1 MYSRYIKRLF
11 DLVVSVFMLLIL
23 SPVIL
28 LAFFGLMIANKG
40 SVFFSQH
47 RPGKDQK
54 VFSIIKFKTM
64 NDRRDSSGQLLP
76 DPERLTSLG
85 RFIRST
91 SIDELPQ
98 LFNVL
103 NGNMSLIGPRPLL
116 LKYLERYSP
125 EQARRHEVKPGIT
138 GWAQVNGR
146 NAISWEEKFKLDIWY
161 VDNQSFLLD
170 MKIFYLTVLKVIRR
184 SDISA
189 SGAATMQEFKGN
201 K

>member
-1 MYSRYIKRLF
+1 MPLCLI
-11 DLVVSVFMLLIL
+11 VLLL
-23 SPVIL
+23 SI
-28 LAFFGLMIANKG
+28 FNKG
-40 SVFFSQH
+40 AGVFFFQT
-47 RPGKDQK
+47 RIGLNCKPFQI
-54 VFSIIKFKTM
+54 VKFKTM
-64 NDRRDSSGQLLP
+64 TNERDQLGKLLP
-76 DPERLTSLG
+76 DDQRLTPFGRLVRSL
-85 RFIRST
+85 

-98 LFNVL
+98 LVNVL
-103 NGNMSLIGPRPLL
+103 SGQMSLVGPRPLL
-116 LKYLERYSP
+116 PKYLPLYSQ
-125 EQARRHEVKPGIT
+125 EQSRRHEVKPGIT

-170 MKIFYLTVLKVIRR
+170 MKIIYLTVLKVIRR